1 MTEMLNNKF
10 LIEDENGKKKEYEV
24 LLLYKSIFNKRNYIV
39 YTDNEKENNIMN
51 VYVKIYN
58 IEDNSIEDINDD
70 IEWFEVESKI
80 YELLGD
86 NNDGIR

>member
-86 NNDGIR
+86 NNGGIR